1 MGSGQ
6 TGTARKGKGDGMSKY
21 QATRI
26 EAAAMLRDVRNAGW
40 LVKTITRGREFE
52 LFGGAAGFARL
63 VVVTERATA

>member
-1 MGSGQ
+1 
-6 TGTARKGKGDGMSKY
+6 MSKY

-26 EAAAMLRDVRNAGW
+26 EAAAMLREVRNAGW